1 MPRITRFCEKTPELG
16 EIIEPNSSAS
26 VVQLMSWNRATAPLL
41 DALDAEWIENTQE
54 APLFFLP
61 AWLSGLE
68 QHNTGWQAEGW
79 RWYRKDGTA
88 AARAVVHRVSVS
100 TNQGDTYVQTDRAST
115 GGAFRNLLRRWAPKG
130 FNTTVVGPL
139 FATDLNPIYFHSS
152 ATEDE
157 KISITQDLASALLRE
172 KSSVLLVKDAGV
184 PLAQEQTNWL
194 HRGFHPYEV
203 EPLMELTLDPDWKN
217 ETDYFAAFKTKFR
230 TKALSVRSRSASC
243 RSVSVCA
250 ENWDLWFPALKDLY
264 QQVESRAGFKL
275 HPFPLGVLQTWLNT
289 AAEQVHLSIYLHGED
304 DQPVGFRFGWMH
316 RGALHAL
323 FVGMDYS
330 QHKDLCIYPRM
341 LYDFVEYAIEHQAE
355 TVHLGRTAAE
365 MKSGLGAVPIR
376 SAGLTRAANP
386 LLNAMIQPFLKKI
399 IPPTY
404 RVDLPFKKILPILL
418 LGTVLGLGPKARAQE
433 NEPTG
438 LNYAELAS
446 WAMHPAVPF
455 RSETLQL
462 PRYAPSQAPSVRPA
476 VFYVYPTFYDRGKS
490 WGVGPRDPKH
500 QKEVIDKAL
509 PNQAGVFVQSADVY
523 VPYYRQMRIDGYY
536 TQVPEERTAARA
548 AFDTAYS
555 DVVRAYRVF
564 LATVPPHTPIVVAS
578 HSQGT
583 NHAERLLREVILPD
597 SEQRSRLLLAYLIGM
612 PIKKNSLEPYCQP
625 CTTPEQT
632 GCFVSWRTFGK
643 GFYPKVH
650 GDSIATINPMT
661 WIESVPTNPAGNH
674 QGILFGS
681 GSLKLPNSL
690 VVSAESGTLQV
701 RELYMP
707 FAVFYRWKNYHI
719 GDYNLFWM
727 NIQGNFEHRISAWN
741 SQNH

>member
-1 MPRITRFCEKTPELG
+1 MPKITRFCEKTPEFG
-16 EIIEPNSSAS
+16 DITEPKSSAS
-26 VVQLMSWNRATAPLL
+26 VVPYMSWNRVTAPLL
-41 DALDAEWIENTQE
+41 DALDIEWIENTRD
-54 APLFFLP
+54 APLFFQSV
-61 AWLSGLE
+61 WLSGLE
-68 QHNTGWQAEGW
+68 QYNTGWQAEGW
-79 RWYRKDGTA
+79 RWYRKDGTVA
-88 AARAVVHRVSVS
+88 ALAVVHRVSVS
-100 TNQGDTYVQTDRAST
+100 TNQGDSYVQTDRAST
-115 GGAFRNLLRRWAPKG
+115 SGAFRTLLRRWAPKG

-139 FATDLNPIYFHSS
+139 FATDLNPIYFHVS
-152 ATEDE
+152 ATEAE
-157 KISITQDLASALLRE
+157 RVSITQDVASALLRE

-184 PLAQEQTNWL
+184 PLVQEHSSWL

-203 EPLMELTLDPDWKN
+203 EPLMELTLDPDWEN

-243 RSVSVCA
+243 RSVSVCSD
-250 ENWDLWFPALKDLY
+250 NWDRWFPSLEDLY
-264 QQVESRAGFKL
+264 QQVELRAGFKL
-275 HPFPLGVLQTWLNT
+275 HPFPLGVLKTWLTT
-289 AAEQVHLSIYLHGED
+289 AAEFVHLSVYLHGED
-304 DQPVGFRFGWMH
+304 SQPVGFRFGWMH

-341 LYDFVEYAIEHQAE
+341 LYDFVEYAIEHHAE
-355 TVHLGRTAAE
+355 TVYLGRTAAE

-386 LLNAMIQPFLKKI
+386 LLNAMIQPFLKKV

-404 RVDLPFKKILPILL
+404 RVDVPFKKILPLL
-418 LGTVLGLGPKARAQE
+418 LMGIVMGLGPKALAQE
-433 NEPTG
+433 NEPKG
-438 LNYAELAS
+438 LNYSALSS

-455 RSETLQL
+455 RSEALHS
-462 PRYAPSQAPSVRPA
+462 PRYTPSKESPVRPA
-476 VFYVYPTFYDRGKS
+476 VFYVYPTFYDMGKS
-490 WGVGPRDPKH
+490 WGVDPQDPKH
-500 QKEVIDKAL
+500 QKEVINKAL

-536 TQVPEERTAARA
+536 TQVPKDRIAARA

-564 LATVPPHTPIVVAS
+564 FTTVPSGTPIVVAS

-597 SEQRSRLLLAYLIGM
+597 AEQRSRLLLAYLIGM
-612 PIKKNSLEPYCQP
+612 PIRKSSLEPHCLP
-625 CTTPEQT
+625 CKTPEQT

-643 GFYPKVH
+643 GFFPKVY
-650 GDSIATINPMT
+650 GDSIAT
-661 WIESVPTNPAGNH
+661 TNPITWFDTVPVNPANNH

-681 GSLKLPNSL
+681 GALKHPRSL

-707 FAVFYRWKNYHI
+707 FAVFYRWKNYHV
-719 GDYNLFWM
+719 GDYNLFWL
-727 NIQGNFEHRISAWN
+727 NIQANFEHRISAWN
-741 SQNH
+741 AKNH